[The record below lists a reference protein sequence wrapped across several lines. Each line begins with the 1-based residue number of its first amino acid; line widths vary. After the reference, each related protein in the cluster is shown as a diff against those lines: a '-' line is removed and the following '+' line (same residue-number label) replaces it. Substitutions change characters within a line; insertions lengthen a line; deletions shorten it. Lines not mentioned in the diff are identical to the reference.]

1 MNFKH
6 WLLSNTQIEGM
17 LRHQHVHSE
26 HLIAAVLE
34 VREYRRIHGPLGAEC
49 LWVGRCNLA
58 RVLHVTPAH
67 IYLSSA
73 LATGPAR
80 DYSVSRQSTRAERLH
95 NTETASLASAVRL
108 VSAALRMH

>member
-34 VREYRRIHGPLGAEC
+34 VREYRRIHGPLGAD
-49 LWVGRCNLA
+49 
-58 RVLHVTPAH
+58 
-67 IYLSSA
+67 YLINE
-73 LATGPAR
+73 LP
-80 DYSVSRQSTRAERLH
+80 QRLLSG
-95 NTETASLASAVRL
+95 EKK
-108 VSAALRMH
+108 